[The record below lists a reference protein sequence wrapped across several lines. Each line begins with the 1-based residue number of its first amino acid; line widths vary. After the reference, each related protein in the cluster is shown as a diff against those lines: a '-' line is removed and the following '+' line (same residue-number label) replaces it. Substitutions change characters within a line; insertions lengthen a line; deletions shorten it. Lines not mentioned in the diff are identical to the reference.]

1 MFKLLNI
8 PELSII
14 LNITSN
20 SNDIYIELTIV
31 SNIYSNLVKSLKF
44 FGYFNLQMVSL
55 CFIFHLYLCLI

>member
-31 SNIYSNLVKSLKF
+31 PNIYSNLVKSLNFSVTLIYKWF
-44 FGYFNLQMVSL
+44 HYVSY
-55 CFIFHLYLCLI
+55 FIFIFVS